1 VPKIACSF
9 VYFCRVQIE
18 VVKSKL
24 HRVTITG
31 ADLHYIG
38 SITIDQDL
46 LDAAHMI
53 SGEKVVVVNVNNGSR
68 LETYIIPGERGSGE
82 VTMNGPAA
90 RLVQK
95 GDVVIVFSYALIEFE
110 KAKAFKPWVVF
121 PDEDSNSLK

>member
-1 VPKIACSF
+1 MSKIACSF
-9 VYFCRVQIE
+9 VYFCCVQIE

-24 HRVTITG
+24 HRITITG

-38 SITIDQDL
+38 SITIDQNL

-95 GDVVIVFSYALIEFE
+95 GDVVIVFSYALMEFE
-110 KAKAFKPWVVF
+110 EAKAFKPWVIF
-121 PDEDSNSLK
+121 PDEGSNSLK

>member
-53 SGEKVVVVNVNNGSR
+53 SGEKVVVVNVNNGTR

-95 GDVVIVFSYALIEFE
+95 GDVVIVFSYALMEFE
-110 KAKAFKPWVVF
+110 EAKAFKPWVVF
-121 PDEDSNSLK
+121 PDEGSNSLK

>member
-1 VPKIACSF
+1 MPKIACSF

-82 VTMNGPAA
+82 LTMNGPAA

-95 GDVVIVFSYALIEFE
+95 GDVVIVFSYALMEFE
-110 KAKAFKPWVVF
+110 EAKAFKPWVVF
-121 PDEDSNSLK
+121 PNEGSNSLK

>member
-1 VPKIACSF
+1 MPKIACSF

-95 GDVVIVFSYALIEFE
+95 GDVVIVFSYALMEFE
-110 KAKAFKPWVVF
+110 EAKEFKPWVVF
-121 PDEDSNSLK
+121 PDEGSNSLK

>member
-95 GDVVIVFSYALIEFE
+95 GDVVIVFSYALMEFE
-110 KAKAFKPWVVF
+110 EAKAFKPWVVF
-121 PDEDSNSLK
+121 PDEGSNSLK

>member
-82 VTMNGPAA
+82 LTMNGPAA

-95 GDVVIVFSYALIEFE
+95 GDVVIVFSYALMEFE
-110 KAKAFKPWVVF
+110 EAKAFKPWVVF
-121 PDEDSNSLK
+121 PNEGSNSLK

>member
-1 VPKIACSF
+1 M
-9 VYFCRVQIE
+9 QIE

-95 GDVVIVFSYALIEFE
+95 GDVVIVFSYALMEFE
-110 KAKAFKPWVVF
+110 VAKAFKPWVVF
-121 PDEDSNSLK
+121 PNEGSNSLK

>member
-95 GDVVIVFSYALIEFE
+95 GDVVIVFSYALMEFE
-110 KAKAFKPWVVF
+110 EAKGFKPWVVF
-121 PDEDSNSLK
+121 PDEGSNSLK

>member
-1 VPKIACSF
+1 MPKIACSF

-95 GDVVIVFSYALIEFE
+95 GDVVIVFSYALMEFE
-110 KAKAFKPWVVF
+110 EAKAFKPWVIF
-121 PDEDSNSLK
+121 PDEGSNSLK

>member
-1 VPKIACSF
+1 MPKIACSF

-95 GDVVIVFSYALIEFE
+95 GDVVIVFSYALMEFE
-110 KAKAFKPWVVF
+110 EAKAFKPWVVF
-121 PDEDSNSLK
+121 PDEGSNSLK